1 MGYVFTPLWAALQ
14 ISFAILF
21 LSSFLEVKRRKDEMV
36 WIAVVAWLVT
46 AIYGLFEVQGI
57 HGYLMYLLATVLI
70 LLAIHGE
77 YGPKGLCLL
86 VLVFLIPVVIDLAV
100 LYLTADLS
108 GLTHYLAVTGG
119 KVLSVVLV
127 LVLRRFKVLS
137 TGKQTQPD
145 GDMLLLRQHMEM
157 QQESMA
163 ALEQNYRIQRKNAH
177 EFEHHMQVLRDLLDR
192 GEVSAARDYLDRL
205 KKNRSIH
212 VMSVSSNHPVIDV
225 ILNQKYQTARE
236 NEIKMQI
243 QVNDLS
249 ALTIPTDSLVVVL
262 TNLLDNAIEAS
273 GECFFIVKDGVIIT
287 PPNDT
292 SLESITQKNV
302 IQIAKDLGYTVLRQR
317 ITRDEAYNADEA
329 FFTGT
334 AAEVTP
340 ISSIDSR
347 VIGSGKRGP
356 VSHELQG
363 AYFDIVMGKNPKY
376 EHLLTYIN

>member
-1 MGYVFTPLWAALQ
+1 MMGYIFVPLWAALE
-14 ISFAILF
+14 ILFATLF
-21 LSSFLEVKRRKDEMV
+21 LSSFLEVRVKKDEMV

-86 VLVFLIPVVIDLAV
+86 VLVFLIPVVIDMAV
-100 LYLTADLS
+100 LYLTDVFS
-108 GLTHYLAVTGG
+108 GLSYYLAVTGG
-119 KVLSVVLV
+119 KVLPAVLV
-127 LVLRRFKVLS
+127 LVLRRFKLLS
-137 TGKQTQPD
+137 TGKQSRQD

-163 ALEQNYRIQRKNAH
+163 ALEQNYRIQRKSAH
-177 EFEHHMQVLRDLLDR
+177 EFEHHIQVLRDLLDQ

-249 ALTIPTDSLVVVL
+249 ELTIPTDSLVVVL
-262 TNLLDNAIEAS
+262 TNLLDNAIEACRRLDGYREIFCS
-273 GECFFIVKDGVIIT
+273 VLYDDGLYISIRNTSEEVAIVDGII
-287 PPNDT
+287 PT
-292 SLESITQKNV
+292 SKQDSLSHGFGLLSVTYVLDKLDAEYTF
-302 IQIAKDLGYTVLRQR
+302 GY
-317 ITRDEAYNADEA
+317 DEGW
-329 FFTGT
+329 FHF
-334 AAEVTP
+334 AAEIEYAV
-340 ISSIDSR
+340 
-347 VIGSGKRGP
+347 
-356 VSHELQG
+356 
-363 AYFDIVMGKNPKY
+363 
-376 EHLLTYIN
+376 